1 MEATIQYKYNPARTW
16 MQMALDDSLTEEQ
29 RLKLAVY
36 EYPLNDH
43 YNKVTS
49 SKLIRITDHKHWGPV
64 QHHHHHTKLVIGA

>member
-1 MEATIQYKYNPARTW
+1 

-49 SKLIRITDHKHWGPV
+49 SKLI
-64 QHHHHHTKLVIGA
+64 

>member
-1 MEATIQYKYNPARTW
+1 

-43 YNKVTS
+43 YNKVKYGGVVGTQS
-49 SKLIRITDHKHWGPV
+49 ASPHN
-64 QHHHHHTKLVIGA
+64 QVIGA

>member
-1 MEATIQYKYNPARTW
+1 MKHKISHLRTW

-43 YNKVTS
+43 YNKVSS
-49 SKLIRITDHKHWGPV
+49 SKLI
-64 QHHHHHTKLVIGA
+64 